1 MHRYTDAM
9 SDLNPL
15 LQRLALLQLSVAT
28 VWLLFLGYLQNLPV
42 INLEPAWLLL
52 GLYLPIL
59 LAVNWQGARRSIKPW
74 QLFLYLILECQLLT
88 GLLFFTGGATNP
100 LISYYLV
107 LLVLAAYG
115 LPGSYVLWIT
125 LLGIADYSL
134 LNVWYQPLLL
144 PHHAQLE
151 GLSLMDWHLAGM
163 WLTFV
168 ISVVVLTTLIPM
180 LVRGKQRQ
188 QQEIQQ
194 LREQQLKNEQ
204 LVGIGTLAAG
214 TAHEM
219 GTPLMTM
226 NMLLEDMASEP
237 LPDVIQEDIDVLKQQ
252 VERCQASLKALS
264 ERGRHV
270 RKTTRVDAWNWLN
283 SQLHQWQL
291 SHPNARWEQLSEPAA
306 SGPIQHSPLL
316 DQALLNLLDNAAE
329 AGQLAIQLQ
338 SELDDQNWLLNIH
351 QPDPDAAEQLSAGG
365 QFASAKTDGMGM
377 GMYLSN
383 ASVEQ
388 FGGSIH
394 LQALPD
400 GSSLC
405 QLRLPLCRPLIDQ
418 TPPDPMANAANTY
431 SRI

>member
-1 MHRYTDAM
+1 M
-9 SDLNPL
+9 SDLNPV
-15 LQRLALLQLSVAT
+15 LQRLALLQLSIAT
-28 VWLLFLGYLQNLPV
+28 VWLMFLGYLQSLPV
-42 INLEPAWLLL
+42 MNLEPAWLLL

-59 LAVNWQGARRSIKPW
+59 LAVNWQGYRRSIKPW

-107 LLVLAAYG
+107 LLVIAAYG
-115 LPGSYVLWIT
+115 LPVSYVVWIT

-134 LNVWYQPLLL
+134 LNIWYQPLLL
-144 PHHAQLE
+144 PPHAQLQ
-151 GLSLMDWHLAGM
+151 GMSLMDWHLAGM
-163 WLTFV
+163 WLTFI
-168 ISVVVLTTLIPM
+168 ISALVLTTLIPI

-188 QQEIQQ
+188 QREIQH

-204 LVGIGTLAAG
+204 LIGIGTLAAG

-237 LPDVIQEDIDVLKQQ
+237 LPEVIQEDIDVLRQQ
-252 VERCQASLKALS
+252 VERCQSSLKALS
-264 ERGRHV
+264 ERGRQVHQ
-270 RKTTRVDAWNWLN
+270 TSQTDAIQWLHE
-283 SQLHQWQL
+283 QLHQWQL
-291 SHPNARWEQLSEPAA
+291 SHPKARWQQPENGHSAIVP
-306 SGPIQHSPLL
+306 HSPLL

-329 AGQLAIQLQ
+329 AGEHSIRLSSSLETD
-338 SELDDQNWLLNIH
+338 SWVLNIH
-351 QPDPDAAEQLSAGG
+351 QPDHNAASQLSAGAR
-365 QFASAKTDGMGM
+365 FASAKTDGMGM
-377 GMYLSN
+377 GLYLSN

-394 LQALPD
+394 LQALDD

-405 QLRLPLCRPLIDQ
+405 QLRLPML
-418 TPPDPMANAANTY
+418 ASNAAALAHHRTKQAFGT
-431 SRI
+431 SQ

>member
-1 MHRYTDAM
+1 M

-28 VWLLFLGYLQNLPV
+28 VWLLFLGYLQNLSVP
-42 INLEPAWLLL
+42 NLEPAWLLL

-74 QLFLYLILECQLLT
+74 QLFLYLMLECQLLT

-115 LPGSYVLWIT
+115 LPGSYVIWIT
-125 LLGIADYSL
+125 LLGVADYSL
-134 LNVWYQPLLL
+134 LNLWYQPLLL
-144 PHHAQLE
+144 PHQAQLE

-168 ISVVVLTTLIPM
+168 ISVAVLTTLIPL
-180 LVRGKQRQ
+180 LVRSKQRQ

-226 NMLLEDMASEP
+226 SMLLDDMASEP
-237 LPDVIQEDIDVLKQQ
+237 LPEVIQEDIDILKQQ
-252 VERCQASLKALS
+252 VERCQTSLRALS

-270 RKTTRVDAWNWLN
+270 RQTTQVDALDWLQQ
-283 SQLHQWQL
+283 QLHQWQL
-291 SHPNARWEQLSEPAA
+291 SHPNACWEMDTHDLNHGQ
-306 SGPIQHSPLL
+306 IRHSPLL

-329 AGQLAIQLQ
+329 AGQHTIQLSSGIDLQ
-338 SELDDQNWLLNIH
+338 HWLLNIH
-351 QPDPDAAEQLSAGG
+351 QPDPNAAEQLTQGG
-365 QFASAKTDGMGM
+365 LFASAKTDGMGM

-405 QLRLPLCRPLIDQ
+405 QLRLPLTPDQ
-418 TPPDPMANAANTY
+418 HRNT
-431 SRI
+431 R

>member
-1 MHRYTDAM
+1 M

-28 VWLLFLGYLQNLPV
+28 VWLLFLGYLQNLSVP
-42 INLEPAWLLL
+42 NLQPAWLLL

-74 QLFLYLILECQLLT
+74 QLFLYLMLECQLLT

-115 LPGSYVLWIT
+115 LPGSYVIWIT
-125 LLGIADYSL
+125 LLGVADYSL
-134 LNVWYQPLLL
+134 LNLWYQPLLL
-144 PHHAQLE
+144 PHQAQLE

-168 ISVVVLTTLIPM
+168 ISVAVLTTLIPL
-180 LVRGKQRQ
+180 LVRSKQRQ

-226 NMLLEDMASEP
+226 SMLLDDMASEP
-237 LPDVIQEDIDVLKQQ
+237 LPEVIQEDIDILKQQ
-252 VERCQASLKALS
+252 VERCQTSLRALS

-270 RKTTRVDAWNWLN
+270 RQTTQVDALDWLQQ
-283 SQLHQWQL
+283 QLHQWQL
-291 SHPNARWEQLSEPAA
+291 SHPNACWEMDTHDLSH
-306 SGPIQHSPLL
+306 GQIRHSPLL

-329 AGQLAIQLQ
+329 AGQHTIQLSSGIDLQ
-338 SELDDQNWLLNIH
+338 HWLLNIH
-351 QPDPDAAEQLSAGG
+351 QPDPNAAEQLTQGG
-365 QFASAKTDGMGM
+365 LFASAKTDGMGM

-405 QLRLPLCRPLIDQ
+405 QLRLPLTPDQ
-418 TPPDPMANAANTY
+418 HRNT
-431 SRI
+431 R

>member
-1 MHRYTDAM
+1 M

-28 VWLLFLGYLQNLPV
+28 VWLLFLGYLQNLSVP
-42 INLEPAWLLL
+42 NLEPAWLLL

-74 QLFLYLILECQLLT
+74 QLFLYLMLECQLLT

-115 LPGSYVLWIT
+115 LPGSYVIWIT
-125 LLGIADYSL
+125 LLGVADYSL
-134 LNVWYQPLLL
+134 LNLWYQPLLL
-144 PHHAQLE
+144 PHQAQLE

-168 ISVVVLTTLIPM
+168 ISVAVLTTLIPL
-180 LVRGKQRQ
+180 LVRSKQRQ

-226 NMLLEDMASEP
+226 SMLLDDMASEP
-237 LPDVIQEDIDVLKQQ
+237 LPEVIQEDIDILKQQ
-252 VERCQASLKALS
+252 VERCQTSLRALS

-270 RKTTRVDAWNWLN
+270 RQTTQVDALDWLQQ
-283 SQLHQWQL
+283 QLHQWQL
-291 SHPNARWEQLSEPAA
+291 SHPNACWEMDTHDLSH
-306 SGPIQHSPLL
+306 GQIRHSPLL

-329 AGQLAIQLQ
+329 AGQHTIQLSSGIDLQ
-338 SELDDQNWLLNIH
+338 HWLLNIH
-351 QPDPDAAEQLSAGG
+351 QPDPNAAEQLTQGG
-365 QFASAKTDGMGM
+365 LFASAKTDGMGM

-405 QLRLPLCRPLIDQ
+405 QLRLPLTPDQ
-418 TPPDPMANAANTY
+418 HRNT
-431 SRI
+431 R

>member
-1 MHRYTDAM
+1 M

-28 VWLLFLGYLQNLPV
+28 VWLLFLGYLQNLSVP
-42 INLEPAWLLL
+42 NLQPAWLLL

-74 QLFLYLILECQLLT
+74 QLFLYLMLECQLLT

-115 LPGSYVLWIT
+115 LPGSYVIWIT
-125 LLGIADYSL
+125 LLGVADYSL
-134 LNVWYQPLLL
+134 LNLWYQPLLL
-144 PHHAQLE
+144 PHQAQLE

-168 ISVVVLTTLIPM
+168 ISVAVLTTLIPL
-180 LVRGKQRQ
+180 LVRSKQRQ

-226 NMLLEDMASEP
+226 SMLLDDMASEP
-237 LPDVIQEDIDVLKQQ
+237 LPEVIQEDIDILKQQ
-252 VERCQASLKALS
+252 VERCQTSLRALS

-270 RKTTRVDAWNWLN
+270 RQTTQVDALDWLQQ
-283 SQLHQWQL
+283 QLHQWQL
-291 SHPNARWEQLSEPAA
+291 SHPNACWEMDTHDLSH
-306 SGPIQHSPLL
+306 GQIRHSPLL

-329 AGQLAIQLQ
+329 AGQHTIQLSSGIDLQ
-338 SELDDQNWLLNIH
+338 HWLLNIH
-351 QPDPDAAEQLSAGG
+351 QPDPNAAEQLTQGG
-365 QFASAKTDGMGM
+365 LFASAKTDGMGM

-405 QLRLPLCRPLIDQ
+405 QLRLPLTPDQ
-418 TPPDPMANAANTY
+418 HCNT
-431 SRI
+431 R

>member
-1 MHRYTDAM
+1 M
-9 SDLNPL
+9 SDLNPV
-15 LQRLALLQLSVAT
+15 LQRLALLQLSIAT
-28 VWLLFLGYLQNLPV
+28 VWLMFLGYLQSLRVMNLD
-42 INLEPAWLLL
+42 PAWLLL

-59 LAVNWQGARRSIKPW
+59 LAVNWQGYRRSIKPW

-107 LLVLAAYG
+107 LLVIAAYG
-115 LPGSYVLWIT
+115 LPVGYVIWIT

-134 LNVWYQPLLL
+134 LNLWYQPLLL
-144 PHHAQLE
+144 PPEAQLQ
-151 GLSLMDWHLAGM
+151 GMSLMDWHLAGM

-168 ISVVVLTTLIPM
+168 ISALVLTTLIPV

-188 QQEIQQ
+188 QREIQQ

-204 LVGIGTLAAG
+204 LIGIGTLAAG

-237 LPDVIQEDIDVLKQQ
+237 LPEVIQEDIDVLRQQ
-252 VERCQASLKALS
+252 VERCQSSLKALS
-264 ERGRHV
+264 ERGRQVHQ
-270 RKTTRVDAWNWLN
+270 TTQADASQWLHE
-283 SQLHQWQL
+283 QLHQWQL
-291 SHPNARWEQLSEPAA
+291 SHPKAQWQQGEEWQSALVP
-306 SGPIQHSPLL
+306 HSPLL

-329 AGQLAIQLQ
+329 AGEHSIRLS
-338 SELDDQNWLLNIH
+338 SELEADSWVLNIH
-351 QPDPDAAEQLSAGG
+351 QPDPHAADQLSAGAL
-365 QFASAKTDGMGM
+365 FASAKADGLGMGL
-377 GMYLSN
+377 YLSN

-394 LQALPD
+394 LQPLAD

-405 QLRLPLCRPLIDQ
+405 QLRLPSV
-418 TPPDPMANAANTY
+418 AANESASAQDRTEL
-431 SRI
+431 SLTRSQ

>member
-1 MHRYTDAM
+1 M

-28 VWLLFLGYLQNLPV
+28 VWLLFLGYLQNLSVP
-42 INLEPAWLLL
+42 NLEPAWLLL

-74 QLFLYLILECQLLT
+74 QLFLYLMLECQLLT

-115 LPGSYVLWIT
+115 LPGSYVIWIT
-125 LLGIADYSL
+125 LLGVADYSL
-134 LNVWYQPLLL
+134 LNLWYQPLLL
-144 PHHAQLE
+144 PHQAQLE

-168 ISVVVLTTLIPM
+168 ISVAVLTTLIPL
-180 LVRGKQRQ
+180 LVRSKQRQ

-226 NMLLEDMASEP
+226 SMLLDDMASEP
-237 LPDVIQEDIDVLKQQ
+237 LPEVIQEDIDILKQQ
-252 VERCQASLKALS
+252 VERCQTSLRALS

-270 RKTTRVDAWNWLN
+270 RQTTQVDALDWLQQ
-283 SQLHQWQL
+283 QLHQWQL
-291 SHPNARWEQLSEPAA
+291 SHPNACWEMDTHDLSH
-306 SGPIQHSPLL
+306 GQIRHSPLL

-329 AGQLAIQLQ
+329 AGQHTIQLSSGIDLQ
-338 SELDDQNWLLNIH
+338 HWLLNIH
-351 QPDPDAAEQLSAGG
+351 QPDPNAAEQLTQGG
-365 QFASAKTDGMGM
+365 LFASAKTDGMGM

-405 QLRLPLCRPLIDQ
+405 QLRLPLTPDQ
-418 TPPDPMANAANTY
+418 HCNT
-431 SRI
+431 R

>member
-1 MHRYTDAM
+1 M

-28 VWLLFLGYLQNLPV
+28 VWLLFLGYLQNLSVP
-42 INLEPAWLLL
+42 NLEPAWLLL

-74 QLFLYLILECQLLT
+74 QLFLYLMLECQLLT

-115 LPGSYVLWIT
+115 LPGSYVIWIT
-125 LLGIADYSL
+125 LLGVADYSL
-134 LNVWYQPLLL
+134 LNLWYQPLLL
-144 PHHAQLE
+144 PHQAQLE

-168 ISVVVLTTLIPM
+168 ISVAVLTTLIPL
-180 LVRGKQRQ
+180 LVRSKQRQ

-226 NMLLEDMASEP
+226 SMLLDDMASEP
-237 LPDVIQEDIDVLKQQ
+237 LPEVIQEDIDILKQQ
-252 VERCQASLKALS
+252 VERCQTSLRALS

-270 RKTTRVDAWNWLN
+270 RQTTQVDALEWLQQ
-283 SQLHQWQL
+283 QLHQWQL
-291 SHPNARWEQLSEPAA
+291 SHPNACWEMDTHDLNHGQ
-306 SGPIQHSPLL
+306 IRHSPLL

-329 AGQLAIQLQ
+329 AGQHTIQLSSGIDLQ
-338 SELDDQNWLLNIH
+338 HWLLNIH
-351 QPDPDAAEQLSAGG
+351 QPDSNAAEQLTQGG
-365 QFASAKTDGMGM
+365 LFASAKPDGMGM

-405 QLRLPLCRPLIDQ
+405 QLRLPLTPDQ
-418 TPPDPMANAANTY
+418 HRNT
-431 SRI
+431 R

>member
-1 MHRYTDAM
+1 M

-28 VWLLFLGYLQNLPV
+28 VWLLFLGYLQNLSVP
-42 INLEPAWLLL
+42 NLEPAWLLL

-74 QLFLYLILECQLLT
+74 QLFLYLMLECQLLT

-115 LPGSYVLWIT
+115 LPGSYVIWIT
-125 LLGIADYSL
+125 LLGVADYSL
-134 LNVWYQPLLL
+134 LNLWYQPLLL
-144 PHHAQLE
+144 PHQAQLE

-168 ISVVVLTTLIPM
+168 ISVAVLTTLIPL
-180 LVRGKQRQ
+180 LVRSKQRQ

-226 NMLLEDMASEP
+226 NMLLDDMASEP
-237 LPDVIQEDIDVLKQQ
+237 LPEVIQEDIDILKQQ
-252 VERCQASLKALS
+252 VERCQTSLRALS

-270 RKTTRVDAWNWLN
+270 RQTTQVDALDWLQQ
-283 SQLHQWQL
+283 QLHQWQL
-291 SHPNARWEQLSEPAA
+291 SHPNACWEMDTHDLNHGQ
-306 SGPIQHSPLL
+306 IRHSPLL

-329 AGQLAIQLQ
+329 AGQHTIQLSSGIDLQ
-338 SELDDQNWLLNIH
+338 HWLLNIH
-351 QPDPDAAEQLSAGG
+351 QPDPNAAEQLTQGG
-365 QFASAKTDGMGM
+365 LFASAKTDGMGM

-405 QLRLPLCRPLIDQ
+405 QLRLPLTPDQ
-418 TPPDPMANAANTY
+418 HCNT
-431 SRI
+431 R